1 MIKNILQIQLF
12 ILIITILIGCTTKNP
27 VTVTEEPVN
36 LKPDDVAKQLKVLD
50 KNDPRGGVF
59 FKSDSF
65 GNIQIK

>member
-12 ILIITILIGCTTKNP
+12 ILIITILIGCATKNP
-27 VTVTEEPVN
+27 VTVTPVN